1 MESFQQALKACRGN
15 WMRKKRTFF
24 CILAAVLICALLS
37 GCADEAGKS
46 YKEGLSL
53 YKEGKYQEALK
64 RYQLSVSQGNQDPV
78 VYADMALCY
87 EMMEDSKH
95 AAEMISKARVLSP
108 SDKRILRREG
118 ICLYLN
124 GDYANAILVLR
135 NSFPEEEEKDKKAE
149 GPEELEIRGF
159 IASALMKTGSYEEAI
174 EEFNI
179 LITANDHA
187 TQHLILAGECYLLM
201 HQFSAADQYFDL
213 VSGQADRKPSH
224 YLRMYNSCVAAGSY
238 NSAVRCFE
246 EGLQL
251 TGEGADHE
259 MTAGEYYARA
269 GRLSDAEIS
278 LSGESSVGAR
288 LAEASL
294 YTRDGRYDDAE
305 HIYKDLLG
313 RGEETAE
320 VYSAYM
326 LLKIISGKADEAR
339 ELLKR
344 VESFNDREVLRSA
357 RWNEIILLEMEQDYK
372 YAYEKLQVYRREF
385 GTTEETE
392 RENLFLSRVLK

>member
-1 MESFQQALKACRGN
+1 MN
-15 WMRKKRTFF
+15 KKRTIF
-24 CILAAVLICALLS
+24 CILAAVLISALLS

-64 RYQLSVSQGNQDPV
+64 SYQLSVSQGLKDPV

-87 EMMEDSKH
+87 EMMEDSQH

-124 GDYANAILVLR
+124 GDYSNAILVLR
-135 NSFPEEEEKDKKAE
+135 NSFPEKDEKDKKEE
-149 GPEELEIRGF
+149 GPDELEARGF
-159 IASALMKTGSYEEAI
+159 IASALMKTGSYEEAVQ
-174 EEFNI
+174 ELNI

-201 HQFSAADQYFDL
+201 HQLSAADQYFEL
-213 VSGQADRKPSH
+213 VAAQADRKPSH
-224 YLRMYNSCVAAGSY
+224 YLYMYNACVAAGSY
-238 NSAVRCFE
+238 SSAVRYFE
-246 EGLQL
+246 EGLKL
-251 TGEGADHE
+251 TGEGRDHE

-294 YTRDGRYDDAE
+294 YTRDGRYEEAE
-305 HIYKDLLG
+305 TIYKDLLS

-326 LLKIISGKADEAR
+326 MLKIVSGKSDEAR

-344 VESFNDREVLRSA
+344 VESFKDHEVLRSA
-357 RWNEIILLEMEQDYK
+357 RWNEIILLEMEQDYD
-372 YAYEKLQVYRREF
+372 YAYEKLLEYRQEF

-392 RENLFLSRVLK
+392 REALFLSRVLK

>member
-1 MESFQQALKACRGN
+1 M
-15 WMRKKRTFF
+15 
-24 CILAAVLICALLS
+24 AAVLLCTLLS

-64 RYQLSVSQGNQDPV
+64 SYQLSVSQGLDDPV

-87 EMMEDSKH
+87 EMMEDSQH

-108 SDKRILRREG
+108 ADKRILRREG
-118 ICLYLN
+118 ICLFLN
-124 GDYANAILVLR
+124 GDYTNALLVLR
-135 NSFPEEEEKDKKAE
+135 NSFPEGEEEAEKEE
-149 GPEELEIRGF
+149 GPNELETRGF
-159 IASALMKTGSYEEAI
+159 IAQALMKTGSYEEAV
-174 EEFNI
+174 EELNI

-201 HQFSAADQYFDL
+201 HQFSAADQYFEL
-213 VSGQADRKPSH
+213 VAGQADRKPSH
-224 YLRMYNSCVAAGSY
+224 YLYMYNACVAAGSY
-238 NSAVRCFE
+238 SSAVRYFE
-246 EGLQL
+246 EGLKL
-251 TGEGADHE
+251 TGEGTDHE

-294 YTRDGRYDDAE
+294 CTRDGRYDEAE
-305 HIYKDLLG
+305 TIYKDLLS

-326 LLKIISGKADEAR
+326 LLMIVSGKPNEAR

-357 RWNEIILLEMEQDYK
+357 RWNEIILLEMEQDYD
-372 YAYEKLQVYRREF
+372 YAYEKLLMYRQEF

-392 RENLFLSRVLK
+392 REALFLSRVLK